1 MYYHAIT
8 EFLGLYGEPT
18 TPEELENAL
27 KQWIHAQAMRSPK
40 TINTYVAAVL
50 SYFKD
55 QNIIP
60 EYRWRAIRRGP
71 LPPAKEATIDKA
83 GAHEEWKRI
92 L

>member
-1 MYYHAIT
+1 M
-8 EFLGLYGEPT
+8 
-18 TPEELENAL
+18 
-27 KQWIHAQAMRSPK
+27 
-40 TINTYVAAVL
+40 L

-60 EYRWRAIRRGP
+60 EYRWRAVRRRL

-92 L
+92 LYDVRGRSLYLFLLSIGARIGETLKLKIADLELDADPLMAHIRPE